1 MMEMVILIGGTLL
14 VTLLSHVEG
23 QTLSLQGSSSS
34 VLLGDSFQFTCTVT
48 GGGPLQGT
56 LSFQRGAGA
65 TPYRPCIVNSRT
77 CAQFTGDPG
86 YSCGCVTGQTK
97 IFYTNITAVS
107 RNDSNNWTCQDS
119 NSISNTISVDVQYA
133 PVITSVPSNKDVTEN
148 TSPNIDCSSNITPGN
163 PSTTSYR
170 WTGPGGY
177 SKDGAVLDRPIT
189 RTQGGEYICTASN
202 TAGLSDTAQ
211 VNINVQDAP
220 VITSVPSNKDVAEN
234 TSPNID
240 CSSNITPGKPSTT
253 SYRWTGPGG
262 YSKDG
267 AVLDRPITRTQGGV
281 YICTASN
288 TPGLSDT
295 AQVNIN
301 VQYAPVITSVPSNK
315 DVTEK
320 TSPNID
326 CSSNITPGNPSTTS
340 YRWTGPGGYSKDGAV
355 LDRPVTR
362 TQGGVYICT
371 ASNTAGLSD
380 TAQVNI
386 NVPYAPVITSVPSN
400 KDVTENTSPN
410 INCSSNITPGNP
422 STTSYR
428 WTGPGGY
435 SKDGAVLDRPVTRTQ
450 GGVYSCT
457 ASNAAGLSDTAQ
469 VNVNVQYADTPRLTV
484 SMPQVQENGTVYLA
498 CSVTSSPTAQMTIRH
513 MDNDSFLLTEETN
526 SAKFVIHRVQCL
538 QNGTYQ
544 CSADNSQIPG
554 AKTTSASLDVLCYPR
569 RDFRKKFRSNSN
581 M

>member
-1 MMEMVILIGGTLL
+1 MGVDNARIPSQRMRLKLDFTSWL
-14 VTLLSHVEG
+14 VGLPSIQRCTYHTQC

-202 TAGLSDTAQ
+202 TA
-211 VNINVQDAP
+211 
-220 VITSVPSNKDVAEN
+220 
-234 TSPNID
+234 
-240 CSSNITPGKPSTT
+240 
-253 SYRWTGPGG
+253 
-262 YSKDG
+262 
-267 AVLDRPITRTQGGV
+267 
-281 YICTASN
+281 
-288 TPGLSDT
+288 GLSDT